1 MQHDPLGPS
10 PELRQAVQARFLLGR
25 FTCHGPDHWARVE
38 EFGMRLAP
46 LTGADLVVVR
56 YFALFHDSCRES
68 DGQDP
73 DHGAR
78 GGELARQLRGR
89 LFEMEDRRFEL
100 LVEACRTHTA
110 GLNHPDPTIGTCWDS
125 DRLDLLRVGL
135 VPDPHYLSTEAA
147 RTREIRDWAM
157 ERTRR
162 DAFGV
167 RRPR

>member
-1 MQHDPLGPS
+1 MTEGPS
-10 PELRQAVQARFLLGR
+10 PELRQAVQSQFLLGT

-56 YFALFHDSCRES
+56 YFALFHDSRRQS
-68 DGQDP
+68 DGTDP

-78 GGELARQLRGR
+78 GAELARELRGR
-89 LFEMEDRRFEL
+89 LFEMDDPRFEL

-110 GLNHPDPTIGTCWDS
+110 GFHHSDPTIGTCWDS

-135 VPDPHYLSTEAA
+135 VPDPDYLSTQAA
-147 RTREIRDWAM
+147 RSKEIRDWAM
-157 ERTRR
+157 ARTRR
-162 DAFGV
+162 DVGGWL
-167 RRPR
+167 R